1 MKFGSAAQ
9 DVDGEEEGSKVIA
22 TGDSTGVDV
31 V

>member
-9 DVDGEEEGSKVIA
+9 DGDREEEGSEVTA